1 MTTPFVFACNLAL
14 ILPLFVGTKSAP
26 FFGSGTM
33 GVENTNSLDIAI
45 MSYKLLVKNAKQ
57 LVMITRN
64 HEKMLCGSA
73 MNDIVVLDNASSL
86 LTVHHN

>member
-1 MTTPFVFACNLAL
+1 
-14 ILPLFVGTKSAP
+14 
-26 FFGSGTM
+26 M
-33 GVENTNSLDIAI
+33 GVENANTRDIAV

-86 LTVHHN
+86 STLRHQ